1 MINRLGQRFNSIQA
15 RILALFLLIIVVILA
30 ITVFVVKN
38 GTYDHSVR
46 QALIHSDTSARTTA
60 EKLVNQGT
68 LLQTALFDLTGNFS
82 VKQLIASAK
91 EDTASLASAMENF
104 QSRYEADIYFVFDNQ
119 SQVLTQ
125 SADAPLPMDP
135 QQIYQERIAFVDINQ
150 QVYLLAAAP
159 MKFVKTSRRID
170 GWIVM
175 GMSVDNIINQR
186 LFDITQVHISLA
198 KLAESSKV
206 LASTFEKNLF
216 EQIPL
221 KKLAASE
228 DLQEISFNSKLYF
241 YSIQPLFE
249 DSPYHLVLMT
259 PEDLAFISYNTL
271 IYDIIILML
280 GSAVLALLSAAILS
294 KIIAGPIYKLVKAAD
309 HIRQGE
315 YVTDFPHCSTNEV
328 NSLSVAISEM
338 QSGIQERENQINQLA
353 FFDRLTGLP
362 NRNQFNKTLEDVF
375 SRESAPKAM
384 IALIDIDRFKEI
396 NDTVGHETG
405 DKLLTLISERM
416 QYHANEKD
424 LYARI
429 GGDEFAVIFDHPDPK
444 RATFVAEQ
452 LVNLFEQPFVI
463 DNLVLD
469 VDVSV
474 GIAHA
479 PEHAKTAEQLIQC
492 ADIALYSCKGTHTT
506 YAVFEPSLN
515 KYSLQRLNLMSELK
529 EALIRGELEL
539 HYQPKIAVD
548 TNKVDTVECL
558 IRWIHP
564 EHGFI
569 PPDEFIGLA
578 EQTGAIRYVTQWV
591 LREALSQSQKWQ
603 AQGIQVG
610 VAVNISAVDLADLRL
625 PGIVSQLLTEYD
637 VDPSLLTLEITESAI
652 MGDPKAAINSLN
664 SLRRMGIY
672 LSIDD
677 FGTGFS
683 SMAQL
688 KKMPVHELKIDKAF
702 VLDLADNNDDKVM
715 VKTLVALATN
725 LGLTTVAEGVE
736 NQQSLDYLAEIGCTK
751 GQGFFMS
758 RPLPI
763 DKFDEWFAQYTSNN
777 N

>member
-1 MINRLGQRFNSIQA
+1 MIEIFRRHFNSIQA

-30 ITVFVVKN
+30 ITVFVVKS

-68 LLQTALFDLTGNFS
+68 LLQSALNDLTRNFS
-82 VKQLIASAK
+82 LKQLIADAK
-91 EDTASLASAMENF
+91 DDAESLVSAMENF
-104 QSRYEADIYFVFDNQ
+104 QTRYEADLYYVFDSE
-119 SQVLTQ
+119 SQVLAQ
-125 SADAPLPMDP
+125 STDALLPLDARQIF
-135 QQIYQERIAFVDINQ
+135 QQRMAFVNIDQ
-150 QVYLLAAAP
+150 SSYLLAAAP
-159 MKFVKTSRRID
+159 LKFVKASRRID
-170 GWIVM
+170 GWMVM
-175 GMSVDNIINQR
+175 GVKVESIINQQ

-198 KLAESSKV
+198 NMSEPSNV
-206 LASTFEKNLF
+206 IASTIDRSLF
-216 EQIPL
+216 DQIPL
-221 KKLAASE
+221 KTLAAS
-228 DLQEISFNSKLYF
+228 DNLQEIKFNNDLYF

-249 DSPYHLVLMT
+249 GSQYHLVLMT

-271 IYDIIILML
+271 LYDIIILML
-280 GSAVLALLSAAILS
+280 GSAVLALVSAAILS
-294 KIIAGPIYKLVKAAD
+294 RVIAGPIYKLVKAAD

-328 NSLSVAISEM
+328 NSLSHAIKDM
-338 QSGIQERENQINQLA
+338 QSGIQQREGQINQLA

-362 NRNQFNKTLEDVF
+362 NRNQFNKTLEDTF
-375 SRESAPKAM
+375 QNNPAPQAM

-424 LYARI
+424 VYARI
-429 GGDEFAVIFDHPDPK
+429 GGDEFAVIFDQPDPE
-444 RATFVAEQ
+444 RSQIVAEHM
-452 LVNLFEQPFVI
+452 VNIFEQPFVI

-469 VDVSV
+469 VEVSI
-474 GIAHA
+474 GIAHT
-479 PEHAKTAEQLIQC
+479 PQHANTAEQLIQC
-492 ADIALYSCKGTHTT
+492 ADIALYSCKGTHTP
-506 YAVFEPSLN
+506 YMVFEPSLN

-529 EALIRGELEL
+529 EALLRGELEL
-539 HYQPKIAVD
+539 HYQPKIAVS

-591 LREALSQSQKWQ
+591 LREALNQSRKWQ
-603 AQGIQVG
+603 EQGIEVG

-652 MGDPKAAINSLN
+652 MGDPKTAINSLN

-715 VKTLVALATN
+715 VKTLVTLATN

-736 NQQSLDYLAEIGCTK
+736 NQQSFDYLAQIGCTK

-763 DKFDEWFAQYTSNN
+763 DKFNQWFAQYTGQNN
-777 N
+777 